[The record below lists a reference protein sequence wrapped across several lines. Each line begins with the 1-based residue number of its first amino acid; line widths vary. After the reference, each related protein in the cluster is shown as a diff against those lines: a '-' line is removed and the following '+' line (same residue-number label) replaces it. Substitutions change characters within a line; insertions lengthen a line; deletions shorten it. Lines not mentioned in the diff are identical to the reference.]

1 MSKGSYRARGKS
13 TKARQLTFLSR
24 LQHFINDKLKIFTD
38 LGWPSKRTIVS
49 AIYSGLRTGFR
60 RPYPPDIFSYF
71 LIAISFLFRSPQFCQ
86 NLSEVTC

>member
-1 MSKGSYRARGKS
+1 MSKGSYWARGKS
-13 TKARQLTFLSR
+13 AKARQFTVLSR

-71 LIAISFLFRSPQFCQ
+71 FDRNFFPFSVATKFLT
-86 NLSEVTC
+86 LTLD